1 MKLSVQ
7 ETLTKHMK
15 PQYKFIENPN
25 LPTGEVSTVAIS
37 ADAQKAIKKLN
48 EMCIE
53 TVLINKN
60 SALPKPVQ
68 SHADL
73 QLLHLKNNKILIS
86 DEHLFLGE
94 SEKKFD
100 IILSRYVLGNKYPE
114 DVPLNC
120 KIIGKHIILN
130 SRTISK
136 EILDFAQ
143 NEQLTVID
151 VNQGYSGCSVC
162 VLDENTIITDDPSI
176 FAAAQNFLNDTLLI
190 EKGSIRLEGY
200 GYGFIGG
207 CCGKIAE
214 NKLAVN
220 GRIESHSDYKRIID
234 LCEKKKIEIVEL
246 SDEALTDIGGIL
258 PLTERI

>member
-1 MKLSVQ
+1 MKL
-7 ETLTKHMK
+7 MK
-15 PQYKFIENPN
+15 QPFKFIEKPN

-37 ADAQKAIKKLN
+37 AEAEKAIRKLN

-60 SALPKPVQ
+60 PSLPKPVQ
-68 SHADL
+68 THADL
-73 QLLHLKNNKILIS
+73 QLLHLKQNRILAS
-86 DEHLFLGE
+86 DEHLFSGE
-94 SEKKFD
+94 SEKNFE
-100 IILSRYVLGNKYPE
+100 IIRSRCVLGGKYPD

-130 SRTISK
+130 NRTISK
-136 EILDFAQ
+136 EILDFAK

-234 LCEKKKIEIVEL
+234 LCERKKIEIVEL
-246 SDEALTDIGGIL
+246 SDEELTDIGGIL